1 MKNGETIKLDNIWI
15 DVMKFISK
23 ISNDES
29 EKVKSMAESIKD
41 INTALKSCERNKM
54 LYTNALICSR
64 FPEII
69 FAPNSGVIQVS
80 REFMEDQ
87 PISVLSDSLMA
98 IGIQLRNAID
108 AEKVIQAAKE
118 CGKIVV
124 KRAIEN
130 YIQDTCGLYQK

>member
-1 MKNGETIKLDNIWI
+1 MSPIIS
-15 DVMKFISK
+15 DVYKDVK
-23 ISNDES
+23 EV
-29 EKVKSMAESIKD
+29 KV
-41 INTALKSCERNKM
+41 T
-54 LYTNALICSR
+54 
-64 FPEII
+64 
-69 FAPNSGVIQVS
+69 VIQVS